1 MNGVLIAGV
10 CVAAAMASV
19 MLRRD
24 KPEMALMIGIAAGI
38 LATGQAVSEAW
49 DAITGIRN
57 LAMTEGAFS
66 GLSPLFR
73 AGGICLIA
81 ELGMDLCEDAGE
93 KALSGRIGLGARC
106 AILAMALPLLL
117 EMLEWVRELLG

>member
-93 KALSGRIGLGARC
+93 KALSGRIGLGRAVRFWRWRC
-106 AILAMALPLLL
+106 RFC
-117 EMLEWVRELLG
+117 WKCWNG